1 MKKLLAAA
9 LLMAAAW
16 TASVAIRRRARPPA
30 SQSEVS
36 AEAPGSRSF
45 KSQSLREIE
54 AQIAEWPE
62 ASRRAAQRM
71 IQKYGLPDQAA
82 ARVLIWNDNGPWK
95 RTIVRRDAGKDVLEQ
110 IASYHVPNDRYDVIG
125 HLQGN
130 VSAERGRDEL
140 SSKAPDEP
148 LNFLSLNLA
157 DEVISGRRDAENA
170 GAFYKKTAA
179 LTASGKSSPYT
190 ESLLFAPPATST
202 GPVPGAK
209 P

>member
-1 MKKLLAAA
+1 
-9 LLMAAAW
+9 MAAAW
-16 TASVAIRRRARPPA
+16 TASVAIRRNARPAP
-30 SQSEVS
+30 QSEVS
-36 AEAPGSRSF
+36 AEAPGARSF

-62 ASRRAAQRM
+62 SSRRAAQRM

-82 ARVLIWNDNGPWK
+82 ARALVWNDNGPWK
-95 RTIVRRDAGKDVLEQ
+95 RTIVHRDAGKDVLEQ
-110 IASYHVPNDRYDVIG
+110 IAAYHVPNDRYDVIG

-140 SSKAPDEP
+140 ASKAPDEP

-170 GAFYKKTAA
+170 GDFYRRTAA

-190 ESLLFAPPATST
+190 QSLLFATPPTTAPAVSTAPAIPAAT
-202 GPVPGAK
+202 GVK